1 MPAAVGL
8 RGRIFFAATAIAVST
23 FSACRIGTDLK
34 EEEQG
39 TLLLDEART
48 ISAAY
53 IRTTVENTVLSP
65 VQAVFYHSHGP
76 PLQPAA
82 TLHSH
87 PRAGPFVHEGTP
99 GPLPSGHN
107 LFNEDFSFDLTCAA
121 GGTLVLAAAAVGE
134 GNPLIQQGFIDY
146 EIGHDPLEC
155 AILVDGGDRIV
166 LRAPPYVTGAAH
178 VSNDGAGS
186 AEISGTLVGGTAWEA
201 QAKAGE
207 CLIDLAFAGSAAT
220 VGEISEVTVTGTVC
234 EIDVGGTLVLD

>member
-8 RGRIFFAATAIAVST
+8 RGRTFFAATAIAVST
-23 FSACRIGTDLK
+23 LSACRIGTDLK

-134 GNPLIQQGFIDY
+134 GNPLIQQGFI
-146 EIGHDPLEC
+146 
-155 AILVDGGDRIV
+155 
-166 LRAPPYVTGAAH
+166 
-178 VSNDGAGS
+178 SNDGAGS